1 MTPNDCTAGLYDQAA
16 AEVESHADKLAQTAE
31 LNDATAMVLEP
42 GPEKAYHRE
51 LSHQL
56 RQAIACQ
63 RQAALHLRRA
73 AVLSAD
79 EYVREHQPFQE

>member
-1 MTPNDCTAGLYDQAA
+1 MTPSDFTAGLYDQAA
-16 AEVESHADKLAQTAE
+16 LGHESQADKLAETADV
-31 LNDATAMVLEP
+31 NDATAMVLEP
-42 GPEKAYHRE
+42 GPEKQYHRE

-73 AVLSAD
+73 AVLSSD
-79 EYVREHQPFQE
+79 EYERENLPF